1 MNLKFAWRNVW
12 RHKSRSLIIMASVA
26 IGLFAGLFV
35 MGLYEGMMRSRVRVV
50 IDTEVAHLQIHHP
63 EFKQDYDPNFI
74 LELDRIRESLNKVQ
88 SIRKAAFRSISQG
101 MLATTTGSAGVQ
113 IFGIGVE
120 EEAVVSSLDD
130 KIIEGET
137 LEPAKKNGILIGRKL
152 ADKMKVKLGSKLVLT
167 FTDRENNVISGAFR
181 ISGIYQT
188 INTSLD
194 ERFVYI
200 HRERLNG
207 YLGLGDTCHEVAILL
222 NQDEDLEST
231 KTQLVAQFPEY
242 SVKTWRENSPE
253 TDLMVGTIDQYSTII
268 IIIIMIALAFGI
280 INTMLMSVLE
290 RTREIGM
297 LSALGMNRFK
307 VFSLILGETFIL
319 TLIGVPLGILMSWIS
334 INHYSTAGIDISS
347 FSEDA
352 MSSFGFTSIIYPE
365 FPLENLISVLL
376 IVVST
381 ALFSSI
387 FPSIKA
393 IKLQPADALRQ

>member
-1 MNLKFAWRNVW
+1 
-12 RHKSRSLIIMASVA
+12 MASVT

-35 MGLYEGMMRSRVRVV
+35 VGLYEGMMRSRVRIV
-50 IDTEVAHLQIHHP
+50 IDEEVAHLQIHHP
-63 EFKQDYDPNFI
+63 EFKQDYDPNFN
-74 LELDRIRESLNKVQ
+74 LDLNRIKNGLNKVQ
-88 SIRKAAFRSISQG
+88 GIKKVAIRSITQG

-113 IFGIGVE
+113 ILGIGIGD
-120 EEAVVSSLDD
+120 EAIVSSIDNKIREGKTLD
-130 KIIEGET
+130 
-137 LEPAKKNGILIGRKL
+137 PNKKNGILIGKKL
-152 ADKMKVKLGSKLVLT
+152 ADKMKVKVGSKLVLT

-188 INTSLD
+188 INTPLD
-194 ERFVYI
+194 ERLVYI
-200 HRERLNG
+200 DREKLNE
-207 YLGLGDTCHEVAILL
+207 YLGLENTCHEIAILL
-222 NQDEDLEST
+222 NRDEDLEPT
-231 KTQLVAQFPEY
+231 KSELLVQFPEY

-253 TDLMVGTIDQYSTII
+253 TNLMVGTINQYSTII

-297 LSALGMNRFK
+297 LSALGMNRIK

-319 TLIGVPLGILMSWIS
+319 TMIGVPLGILLSWIS
-334 INHYSTAGIDISS
+334 IKHYSNAGIDISS
-347 FSEDA
+347 FSEEA

-365 FPLENLISVLL
+365 FPWENLATVLL
-376 IVVST
+376 IVVIT
-381 ALFSSI
+381 ALFSAI

>member
-12 RHKSRSLIIMASVA
+12 RNKSRSIIIMASVA

-35 MGLYEGMMRSRVRVV
+35 EGLYVGMMRSRVRIV

-63 EFKQDYDPNFI
+63 DFKQDYDPNFTVD
-74 LELDRIRESLNKVQ
+74 LDRIKDSLNKVQ
-88 SIRKAAFRSISQG
+88 SIRKVAFRSITQG

-120 EEAVVSSLDD
+120 EEGVVSSLND
-130 KIIEGET
+130 KIKEGET
-137 LEPAKKNGILIGRKL
+137 LDPDKKNGILIGRKL

-188 INTSLD
+188 INTPLD

-200 HRERLNG
+200 HRERLNE

-222 NQDEDLEST
+222 NRDEELDAT
-231 KTQLVAQFPEY
+231 KTELLAQFPEY

-253 TDLMVGTIDQYSTII
+253 TDLMVGTINQYSTII

-297 LSALGMNRFK
+297 LSALGMNRIK

-319 TLIGVPLGILMSWIS
+319 TLIGVPLGVLMTWIS
-334 INHYSTAGIDISS
+334 INHYSVVGIDISS
-347 FSEDA
+347 FSEEA

-365 FPLENLISVLL
+365 FPWENLTSVLV
-376 IVVST
+376 IVVGT
-381 ALFSSI
+381 ALISSI
-387 FPSIKA
+387 FPSLKA